1 MTGTG
6 AQQKWMINMRIL
18 EEEGTGLIVANPVPQ
33 PSLIC
38 LRSQENLYYKKLLK
52 QHHHLQ
58 HQQQQERQQLQHQQQ
73 QERQQQRHHLR
84 QKQKQ
89 HLNQLLSRS
98 SEVNK
103 AEIEP
108 GSN

>member
-1 MTGTG
+1 M
-6 AQQKWMINMRIL
+6 

-33 PSLIC
+33 SSLIC

-52 QHHHLQ
+52 QHHH
-58 HQQQQERQQLQHQQQ
+58 LQHQQQ